1 MLEFNRKMHVV
12 NLIRKFLLLL
22 FCILLVASNPIF
34 PQEPEQKEKQKKNS
48 GQKLKFFDPNS
59 TNPEEIAESVILVY
73 SLFIG
78 FGDLDQIRERFSQ
91 IRRTTV
97 ETGKIIITK
106 DPANVETI
114 NYTQRVIRGENLEKE
129 RIRTDIQS
137 PTFRYSL
144 VYNQGDIFGILGE
157 SVFSPRSEVVNDF
170 ENRIWHSLDVLL
182 RYKENGSTV
191 LLVGKEKNLGVD
203 LIQLD
208 VIDKRNRK
216 TRFFISAKTFRVMWL
231 DYEEDGIKY
240 RRKFYDHKVTQGTLV
255 PYRSVLYAG
264 DKQIE
269 ETNILTITFGQK
281 VDESIFQK
289 Q

>member
-1 MLEFNRKMHVV
+1 MHVV
-12 NLIRKFLLLL
+12 NSIRKFLLLL
-22 FCILLVASNPIF
+22 FCILPVVSNPVF
-34 PQEPEQKEKQKKNS
+34 SQEPEQKKKQEKNS
-48 GQKLKFFDPNS
+48 NQKLKFFDPNS

-73 SLFIG
+73 SLFVG
-78 FGDLDQIRERFSQ
+78 FGNLDQIRERFNQ

-97 ETGKIIITK
+97 ETGKIIVTK

-157 SVFSPRSEVVNDF
+157 SVFSPRPDVVNDF

-191 LLVGKEKNLGVD
+191 SLVGKEKNLGVD

-208 VIDKRNRK
+208 VTDKKNRR

-240 RRKFYDHKVTQGTLV
+240 RRKFYDHKIIQGTLV

-281 VDESIFQK
+281 VDEGIFQK